1 MDARGRQD
9 EHLEIQ
15 KIKFGPHVTIF
26 NFLDVRPFPPRGF
39 FTFLVALAHSVAAH
53 VLQHTD
59 CAEIPKQ
66 CYQKTPDFPVL
77 KVKIC
82 SMTEF
87 RAGNIGI
94 LQD

>member
-1 MDARGRQD
+1 MDQRNNTY
-9 EHLEIQ
+9 
-15 KIKFGPHVTIF
+15 KIKNVAWGPNVFFG
-26 NFLDVRPFPPRGF
+26 FLDVCPFSPAGF

-53 VLQHTD
+53 VLQHSD

-66 CYQKTPDFPVL
+66 CYQKTPVFLAL
-77 KVKIC
+77 KVKNC
-82 SMTEF
+82 YVTEF